1 MARLKAAPSLD
12 VFSRALIGI
21 PRLVTSEASNDFDVS
36 FPVPNNIQWLVESI
50 YVEYTSENTGSDRQL
65 EIQILDHLGD
75 VIGSFRAGKE
85 QAVNTV
91 RKYMFAPGLERL
103 TAFYDTDYLTV
114 PLPFNYVLREGW
126 VIRVFDNNAVSAT
139 DDMDIQI
146 LVREMDTVN
155 PDGIVPATARRAW
168 AFVPPVEQLTITSV
182 KPIIESKSV
191 IPVEQL
197 VITTVKPHMGEHR
210 NVGTT
215 QLAITPT
222 ASPKVV
228 NFNRVP
234 GKEDLT
240 ITPVAPTIL
249 EDFPHIIPAEQLVIT
264 SPAPSMDLGIS
275 PGAAQLTVTPTPPF
289 NT

>member
-85 QAVNTV
+85 QGVNTV
-91 RKYMFAPGLERL
+91 RKYMFAPGLSRL

-114 PLPFNYVLREGW
+114 PLPSNYILREGW
-126 VIRVFDNNAVSAT
+126 VIRIFDNNSVSAT

-155 PDGIVPATARRAW
+155 PDSIVPATARRAW

-182 KPIIESKSV
+182 KPIIESKPV
-191 IPVEQL
+191 IPAEQL

-210 NVGTT
+210 NVGTI
-215 QLAITPT
+215 QLKITPT
-222 ASPKVV
+222 APNMGLGISPDA
-228 NFNRVP
+228 
-234 GKEDLT
+234 EQLT
-240 ITPVAPTIL
+240 ITSVAPTIL
-249 EDFPHIIPAEQLVIT
+249 EDFPHVIPAEQLVIT

-275 PGAAQLTVTPTPPF
+275 PGAAQLVVTPTAPF